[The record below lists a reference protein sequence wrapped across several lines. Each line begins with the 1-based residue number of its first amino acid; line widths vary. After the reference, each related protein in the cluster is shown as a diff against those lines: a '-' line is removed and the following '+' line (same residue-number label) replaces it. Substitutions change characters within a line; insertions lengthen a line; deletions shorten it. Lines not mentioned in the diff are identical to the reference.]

1 MDAPESIQRYFGSK
15 EKYINFVKTIVKNNI
30 RKIVFVSK
38 KSKETFNNIV
48 DKEYIVKNNIKTFNI
63 KNNIDGENII
73 SKSNEFKEIENDTK
87 YEQLK
92 EIIKEHN
99 KNGNIIFLN
108 VGRHSKEK
116 NLMTLVKVFNNIIK
130 NSEKEKE
137 KEKKENEN
145 ENKKQKEDEYGDNIL
160 EKKIYL
166 LMVGDGKET
175 KELVNYV
182 EENKLTERIIFL
194 GNKKNPYPY
203 FKMADYVILTSL
215 NEGYPVVFQEAMILD
230 KKIITTDVSDA
241 VIDIKEQQRGYII
254 SFDEK
259 NMKNEIIEIV
269 KKEEQQENGIKL
281 KKYNYIEENNIN
293 NEKIYKDILELV
305 KE

>member
-1 MDAPESIQRYFGSK
+1 MDAPESIQIYFGSK
-15 EKYINFVKTIVKNNI
+15 EKYIDFVKTIVKNNI

-48 DKEYIVKNNIKTFNI
+48 DKEYIIKNNIKTFNI
-63 KNNIDGENII
+63 KNHIDGENII

-116 NLMTLVKVFNNIIK
+116 NLITLVKVFNNIIK
-130 NSEKEKE
+130 NSEKEN
-137 KEKKENEN
+137 KKDNEN
-145 ENKKQKEDEYGDNIL
+145 QNQKQKEDEYGDNIL

-175 KELVNYV
+175 KELVKYV
-182 EENKLTERIIFL
+182 EENKLTDRIIFL

-215 NEGYPVVFQEAMILD
+215 NEGYQVVLKDEKIID
-230 KKIITTDVSDA
+230 KKNITTD
-241 VIDIKEQQRGYII
+241 
-254 SFDEK
+254 
-259 NMKNEIIEIV
+259 
-269 KKEEQQENGIKL
+269 L
-281 KKYNYIEENNIN
+281 
-293 NEKIYKDILELV
+293 
-305 KE
+305 

>member
-1 MDAPESIQRYFGSK
+1 MDAPESIQTYFGSK
-15 EKYINFVKTIVKNNI
+15 EKYIDFVKTIVKNNI

-38 KSKETFNNIV
+38 KSRETFNNIV

-63 KNNIDGENII
+63 KNHIDGENII

-116 NLMTLVKVFNNIIK
+116 NLITLVKVFNNIIK
-130 NSEKEKE
+130 NSEKEN
-137 KEKKENEN
+137 KKDNEN
-145 ENKKQKEDEYGDNIL
+145 QNQKQKEDEYGDNIL

-175 KELVNYV
+175 KELVKYV
-182 EENKLTERIIFL
+182 EENKLTDRIIFL

-230 KKIITTDVSDA
+230 KKILTTDVSDA

-293 NEKIYKDILELV
+293 NDKIYKDILELV

>member
-1 MDAPESIQRYFGSK
+1 MDAPESIQTYFGSK
-15 EKYINFVKTIVKNNI
+15 EKYIDFVKKIVKNNI

-38 KSKETFNNIV
+38 KSRETFNNIV

-63 KNNIDGENII
+63 KNYIDGENII

-116 NLMTLVKVFNNIIK
+116 NLITLVKVFNNIIK
-130 NSEKEKE
+130 KSEKKE
-137 KEKKENEN
+137 KENEN
-145 ENKKQKEDEYGDNIL
+145 QNQKQKQKEDEYGDNIL

-175 KELVNYV
+175 KELVKYV
-182 EENKLTERIIFL
+182 EENKLTDRIIFL

-203 FKMADYVILTSL
+203 FKMADYIILTSL

-259 NMKNEIIEIV
+259 NMKNEIIEIL
-269 KKEEQQENGIKL
+269 KKEEQQENGIKS

-293 NEKIYKDILELV
+293 NDKIYKDILELV

>member
-1 MDAPESIQRYFGSK
+1 MDAPESIQIYFGSK
-15 EKYINFVKTIVKNNI
+15 EKYIDFVKTIVKNNI

-48 DKEYIVKNNIKTFNI
+48 DKEYIIKNNIKTFNI
-63 KNNIDGENII
+63 KNYIDGENII

-116 NLMTLVKVFNNIIK
+116 NLITLVKVFNNIIK
-130 NSEKEKE
+130 NSEKEN
-137 KEKKENEN
+137 KKDNEN
-145 ENKKQKEDEYGDNIL
+145 QNQNQNQKEDEYGDNIL

-175 KELVNYV
+175 KELVKYV
-182 EENKLTERIIFL
+182 EENKLTDRIIFL

-254 SFDEK
+254 SLDEK

-293 NEKIYKDILELV
+293 NDKIYKDILELV

>member
-1 MDAPESIQRYFGSK
+1 MDAPESIQIYFGSK
-15 EKYINFVKTIVKNNI
+15 EKYIDFVKTIVKNNI

-48 DKEYIVKNNIKTFNI
+48 DKEYIIKNNIKTFNI
-63 KNNIDGENII
+63 KNYIDGENII

-116 NLMTLVKVFNNIIK
+116 NLITLVKVFNNIIK
-130 NSEKEKE
+130 NSEKEN
-137 KEKKENEN
+137 KKDNEN
-145 ENKKQKEDEYGDNIL
+145 QNQNQNQKEDEYGDNIL

-175 KELVNYV
+175 KELVKYV
-182 EENKLTERIIFL
+182 EENKLTDRIIFL

-215 NEGYPVVFQEAMILD
+215 NEGYPVVFQEAMILE

-293 NEKIYKDILELV
+293 NDKIYKDILELV

>member
-1 MDAPESIQRYFGSK
+1 MDAPESIQTYFGSK
-15 EKYINFVKTIVKNNI
+15 EKYIDFVKKIVKNNI

-38 KSKETFNNIV
+38 KSRETFNNIV

-63 KNNIDGENII
+63 KNYIDGENII

-130 NSEKEKE
+130 NSEKKE
-137 KEKKENEN
+137 EENEN
-145 ENKKQKEDEYGDNIL
+145 ENQKQKEDEYGDNIL

-175 KELVNYV
+175 KELVKYV
-182 EENKLTERIIFL
+182 EENKLTDRIIFL

-259 NMKNEIIEIV
+259 NMKNEIIEIL
-269 KKEEQQENGIKL
+269 KKEEQQENGIKS

-293 NEKIYKDILELV
+293 NDKIYKDILELV

>member
-1 MDAPESIQRYFGSK
+1 MDAPESIQTYFGSK
-15 EKYINFVKTIVKNNI
+15 EKYIDFVKKIVKNNI

-48 DKEYIVKNNIKTFNI
+48 DKEYIIKNNIKTFNI
-63 KNNIDGENII
+63 KNYIDGENII

-116 NLMTLVKVFNNIIK
+116 NLITLVKVFNNIIK
-130 NSEKEKE
+130 NSEKKE
-137 KEKKENEN
+137 KENGNEN
-145 ENKKQKEDEYGDNIL
+145 QKQKEDEYGDNIL

-175 KELVNYV
+175 KELVKYV
-182 EENKLTERIIFL
+182 EENKLTDRIIFL

-230 KKIITTDVSDA
+230 KKILTTDVSDA

-259 NMKNEIIEIV
+259 NMRNEIIEIL

-293 NEKIYKDILELV
+293 NDKIYKDILELV

>member
-1 MDAPESIQRYFGSK
+1 MDAPESIQTYFGSK
-15 EKYINFVKTIVKNNI
+15 EKYIDFVKKIVKNNI

-38 KSKETFNNIV
+38 KSRETFNNIV

-63 KNNIDGENII
+63 KNYIDGENII

-116 NLMTLVKVFNNIIK
+116 NLITLVKVFNNIIK
-130 NSEKEKE
+130 NSEKKE
-137 KEKKENEN
+137 EENEN
-145 ENKKQKEDEYGDNIL
+145 ENQKQKEDEYGDNIL
-160 EKKIYL
+160 KKKIYL
-166 LMVGDGKET
+166 LMVGYGKET
-175 KELVNYV
+175 KELVKYV
-182 EENKLTERIIFL
+182 EENKLTDRIIFL

-259 NMKNEIIEIV
+259 NMKNEIIEIL
-269 KKEEQQENGIKL
+269 KKEEQQENGIKS

-293 NEKIYKDILELV
+293 NDKIYKDILELV

>member
-1 MDAPESIQRYFGSK
+1 MDAPESIQTYFGSK
-15 EKYINFVKTIVKNNI
+15 EKYIDFVKKIVKNNI

-48 DKEYIVKNNIKTFNI
+48 DKEYIIKNNIKTFNI
-63 KNNIDGENII
+63 KNYIDGEEII
-73 SKSNEFKEIENDTK
+73 KKAKEFKEIENDTK

-116 NLMTLVKVFNNIIK
+116 NLITLVKVFNNIIK
-130 NSEKEKE
+130 NSEKKE
-137 KEKKENEN
+137 KENEN
-145 ENKKQKEDEYGDNIL
+145 QNQKQKQKEDEYGDNIL

-175 KELVNYV
+175 KELVKYV
-182 EENKLTERIIFL
+182 EENKLTDRIIFL

-230 KKIITTDVSDA
+230 KKILTTDVSDA

-259 NMKNEIIEIV
+259 NMRNEIIEIL

-293 NEKIYKDILELV
+293 NDKIYKDILELV

>member
-1 MDAPESIQRYFGSK
+1 MDAPESIQTYFGSK
-15 EKYINFVKTIVKNNI
+15 EKYIDFVKTIVKNNI

-48 DKEYIVKNNIKTFNI
+48 DEEYIVKNNIKTFNI
-63 KNNIDGENII
+63 KNYIDGENII

-130 NSEKEKE
+130 NSEKKE
-137 KEKKENEN
+137 EENEN
-145 ENKKQKEDEYGDNIL
+145 ENQKQKEDEYGDNIL

-175 KELVNYV
+175 KELVKYV
-182 EENKLTERIIFL
+182 EENKLTDRIIFL

-293 NEKIYKDILELV
+293 NDKIYKDILELV

>member
-1 MDAPESIQRYFGSK
+1 MDAPESIQTYFGSK
-15 EKYINFVKTIVKNNI
+15 EKYIDFVKKIVKNNI

-48 DKEYIVKNNIKTFNI
+48 DKEYIIKNNIKTFNI
-63 KNNIDGENII
+63 KNHIDGENII

-99 KNGNIIFLN
+99 ENGNIIFLN

-116 NLMTLVKVFNNIIK
+116 NLITLVKVFNNIIK
-130 NSEKEKE
+130 NSEKRE
-137 KEKKENEN
+137 KENEN
-145 ENKKQKEDEYGDNIL
+145 EKQKQKEDEYGDNIL

-175 KELVNYV
+175 KELIKYV
-182 EENKLTERIIFL
+182 EENKLTDRIIFL

-293 NEKIYKDILELV
+293 NDKIYKDILELV

>member
-1 MDAPESIQRYFGSK
+1 MDAPESIQTYFGSK
-15 EKYINFVKTIVKNNI
+15 EKYIDFVKTIVKNNI

-48 DKEYIVKNNIKTFNI
+48 DEEYIVKNNIKTFNI
-63 KNNIDGENII
+63 KNHIDGENII

-92 EIIKEHN
+92 EIIREHN

-116 NLMTLVKVFNNIIK
+116 NLITLVKVFNNIIK
-130 NSEKEKE
+130 NSEKKE
-137 KEKKENEN
+137 KENEN
-145 ENKKQKEDEYGDNIL
+145 ENQKTKEDEYGDNIL

-166 LMVGDGKET
+166 LMVGAGKET
-175 KELVNYV
+175 KELVKYV
-182 EENKLTERIIFL
+182 EENKLTDRIIFL

-259 NMKNEIIEIV
+259 NMRNEIIEIL

-293 NEKIYKDILELV
+293 NDKIYKDILELV

>member
-1 MDAPESIQRYFGSK
+1 MDAPESIQTYFGSK
-15 EKYINFVKTIVKNNI
+15 EKYIDFVKKIVKNNI

-38 KSKETFNNIV
+38 KSRETFNNIV

-63 KNNIDGENII
+63 KNHIDGENII

-116 NLMTLVKVFNNIIK
+116 NLITLVKVFNNIIK
-130 NSEKEKE
+130 NSEKEN
-137 KEKKENEN
+137 KKDNEN
-145 ENKKQKEDEYGDNIL
+145 QNQNQKEDEYGDNIL

-175 KELVNYV
+175 KELVKYV
-182 EENKLTERIIFL
+182 EENKLTDRIIFL

-293 NEKIYKDILELV
+293 NYKIYKDILELV

>member
-1 MDAPESIQRYFGSK
+1 M
-15 EKYINFVKTIVKNNI
+15 
-30 RKIVFVSK
+30 
-38 KSKETFNNIV
+38 
-48 DKEYIVKNNIKTFNI
+48 
-63 KNNIDGENII
+63 
-73 SKSNEFKEIENDTK
+73 
-87 YEQLK
+87 
-92 EIIKEHN
+92 
-99 KNGNIIFLN
+99 
-108 VGRHSKEK
+108 
-116 NLMTLVKVFNNIIK
+116 FNNIIK
-130 NSEKEKE
+130 NSEKEN
-137 KEKKENEN
+137 KKDNEN
-145 ENKKQKEDEYGDNIL
+145 QNQNQNQKEDEYGDNIL

-175 KELVNYV
+175 KELVKYV
-182 EENKLTERIIFL
+182 EENKLTDRIIFL

-259 NMKNEIIEIV
+259 NMRNEIIEIL

-293 NEKIYKDILELV
+293 NDKIYKDILELV

>member
-1 MDAPESIQRYFGSK
+1 MDAPESIQIYFGSK
-15 EKYINFVKTIVKNNI
+15 EKYIDFVKTIVKNNI

-38 KSKETFNNIV
+38 KSRETFNNIV

-63 KNNIDGENII
+63 KNYIDGENII

-116 NLMTLVKVFNNIIK
+116 NLITLVKVFNNIIK
-130 NSEKEKE
+130 NSEKKE
-137 KEKKENEN
+137 KENGNEN
-145 ENKKQKEDEYGDNIL
+145 QKQKEDEYGDNIL

-175 KELVNYV
+175 KELIKYV
-182 EENKLTERIIFL
+182 EENKLTDRIIFL

-293 NEKIYKDILELV
+293 NDKIYKDILELV

>member
-1 MDAPESIQRYFGSK
+1 MR
-15 EKYINFVKTIVKNNI
+15 NNI
-30 RKIVFVSK
+30 RKIVFVSN

-48 DKEYIVKNNIKTFNI
+48 DKEYIIKNNIKTFNI
-63 KNNIDGENII
+63 KNHIDGENIL
-73 SKSNEFKEIENDTK
+73 KNANRFEEIENDTK

-116 NLMTLVKVFNNIIK
+116 NLMTLIKVFNNIIK
-130 NSEKEKE
+130 NSEKEE
-137 KEKKENEN
+137 KENEN
-145 ENKKQKEDEYGDNIL
+145 ENQNQKEYEYGENIL

-175 KELVNYV
+175 KELVKYV
-182 EENKLTERIIFL
+182 EENKLTNRIIFL

-203 FKMADYVILTSL
+203 FQMADYVILTSL
-215 NEGYPVVFQEAMILD
+215 NEGYPVVFQEAMVLD

-241 VIDIKEQQRGYII
+241 EADVKEQQRGYII

-259 NMKNEIIEIV
+259 NMKDEIIEII
-269 KKEEQQENGIKL
+269 KKEEQEKGIR
-281 KKYNYIEENNIN
+281 KYNYIEENNIN
-293 NEKIYKDILELV
+293 SEKIYKDILELV

>member
-1 MDAPESIQRYFGSK
+1 MDAPESIQTYFGSK
-15 EKYINFVKTIVKNNI
+15 EKYIDFVKKIVKNNI

-48 DKEYIVKNNIKTFNI
+48 DKEYIIKNNIKTFNI
-63 KNNIDGENII
+63 KNHIDGENII

-116 NLMTLVKVFNNIIK
+116 NLITLVKVFNNIIK
-130 NSEKEKE
+130 NSEKKE
-137 KEKKENEN
+137 KEKENEN
-145 ENKKQKEDEYGDNIL
+145 ENQKQKEDEYGDNIL

-166 LMVGDGKET
+166 LMVGAGKET
-175 KELVNYV
+175 KELVKYV
-182 EENKLTERIIFL
+182 EENKLTDRIIFL

-269 KKEEQQENGIKL
+269 KKEEQQENEIKL

-293 NEKIYKDILELV
+293 NDKIYKDILELV

>member
-1 MDAPESIQRYFGSK
+1 MDAPESIQTYFGSK
-15 EKYINFVKTIVKNNI
+15 EKYIDFVKTIVKNNI

-63 KNNIDGENII
+63 KNHIDGENII
-73 SKSNEFKEIENDTK
+73 SKSNEFKELENDTK

-116 NLMTLVKVFNNIIK
+116 NLITLVKVFNNIIK
-130 NSEKEKE
+130 NSEKKE
-137 KEKKENEN
+137 KENEN
-145 ENKKQKEDEYGDNIL
+145 ENQKTKEDEYGDNIL

-166 LMVGDGKET
+166 LMVGAGKET
-175 KELVNYV
+175 KELVKYV
-182 EENKLTERIIFL
+182 EENKLTDRIIFL

-293 NEKIYKDILELV
+293 NDKIYKDILELV

>member
-1 MDAPESIQRYFGSK
+1 MDAPESIQTYFGSK
-15 EKYINFVKTIVKNNI
+15 EKYIDFVKKIVKNNI

-38 KSKETFNNIV
+38 KSRETFNNIV

-63 KNNIDGENII
+63 KNHIDGENII

-99 KNGNIIFLN
+99 ENGNIIFLN

-116 NLMTLVKVFNNIIK
+116 NLITLVKVFNNIIK
-130 NSEKEKE
+130 NSEKKE
-137 KEKKENEN
+137 KENGNEN
-145 ENKKQKEDEYGDNIL
+145 QKQKEDEYGDNIL

-175 KELVNYV
+175 KELVKYV
-182 EENKLTERIIFL
+182 EENKLTDRIIFL

-259 NMKNEIIEIV
+259 NMRNEIIEIL

-293 NEKIYKDILELV
+293 NDKIYKDILELV

>member
-1 MDAPESIQRYFGSK
+1 MDAPESIQIYFGSK
-15 EKYINFVKTIVKNNI
+15 EKYIDFVKTIVKNNI

-48 DKEYIVKNNIKTFNI
+48 DKGYIIKNNIKTYNI
-63 KNNIDGENII
+63 KNHIDGENII

-116 NLMTLVKVFNNIIK
+116 NLITLVKVFNNIIK
-130 NSEKEKE
+130 KSEKRE
-137 KEKKENEN
+137 KENEN
-145 ENKKQKEDEYGDNIL
+145 EKQKQKEDEYGDNIL

-175 KELVNYV
+175 KELIKYV
-182 EENKLTERIIFL
+182 EENKLTNRIIFL

-293 NEKIYKDILELV
+293 NDKIYKDILELV

>member
-1 MDAPESIQRYFGSK
+1 MDAPESIQIYFGSK
-15 EKYINFVKTIVKNNI
+15 EKYIDFVKTIVKNNI

-48 DKEYIVKNNIKTFNI
+48 DEEYIVKNNIKTFNI
-63 KNNIDGENII
+63 KNYIDGENII

-116 NLMTLVKVFNNIIK
+116 NLITLVKVFNNIIK
-130 NSEKEKE
+130 NSEKKE
-137 KEKKENEN
+137 KGNGNEN
-145 ENKKQKEDEYGDNIL
+145 QKQKEDEYGDNIL
-160 EKKIYL
+160 KKKIYL

-175 KELVNYV
+175 KELVKYV
-182 EENKLTERIIFL
+182 EENKLTDRIIFL

-293 NEKIYKDILELV
+293 NDKIYKDILELV

>member
-1 MDAPESIQRYFGSK
+1 MDAPESIQTYFGSK
-15 EKYINFVKTIVKNNI
+15 EKYIDFVKTIVKNNI

-38 KSKETFNNIV
+38 QSRETFNNIV

-63 KNNIDGENII
+63 KNHIDGENII

-99 KNGNIIFLN
+99 ENGNIIFLN

-116 NLMTLVKVFNNIIK
+116 NLITLVKVFNNIIK
-130 NSEKEKE
+130 NSEKKE
-137 KEKKENEN
+137 KENGNEN
-145 ENKKQKEDEYGDNIL
+145 QKQKEDEYGDNIL

-175 KELVNYV
+175 KELVKYV
-182 EENKLTERIIFL
+182 EENKLTDRIIFL

-259 NMKNEIIEIV
+259 NMKNEIIEIL
-269 KKEEQQENGIKL
+269 KKEEQQENGIKS

-293 NEKIYKDILELV
+293 NDKIYKDILELV

>member
-1 MDAPESIQRYFGSK
+1 MDAPESIQIYFGSK
-15 EKYINFVKTIVKNNI
+15 EKYIDFVKTIVKNNI

-48 DKEYIVKNNIKTFNI
+48 DIIKNNIKTFNI
-63 KNNIDGENII
+63 KNYIDGENII

-116 NLMTLVKVFNNIIK
+116 NLITLVKVFNNIIK
-130 NSEKEKE
+130 NSEKEN
-137 KEKKENEN
+137 KKDNEN
-145 ENKKQKEDEYGDNIL
+145 QNQNQNQKEDEYGDNIL

-166 LMVGDGKET
+166 LMVGDGKE
-175 KELVNYV
+175 
-182 EENKLTERIIFL
+182 
-194 GNKKNPYPY
+194 Y

-293 NEKIYKDILELV
+293 NDKIYKDILELV

>member
-1 MDAPESIQRYFGSK
+1 MDAPESIQTYFGSK
-15 EKYINFVKTIVKNNI
+15 EKYIDFVKKIVKNNI

-48 DKEYIVKNNIKTFNI
+48 DKEYIIKNNIKTFNI
-63 KNNIDGENII
+63 KNHIDGENII

-99 KNGNIIFLN
+99 ENGNIIFLN

-116 NLMTLVKVFNNIIK
+116 NLITLVKVFNNIIK
-130 NSEKEKE
+130 NSEKKE
-137 KEKKENEN
+137 KENGNEN
-145 ENKKQKEDEYGDNIL
+145 QKQKEDEYGDNIL

-175 KELVNYV
+175 KELVKYV
-182 EENKLTERIIFL
+182 EENKLTDRIIFL

-293 NEKIYKDILELV
+293 NDKIYKDILELV

>member
-1 MDAPESIQRYFGSK
+1 MDAPESIQTYFGSK
-15 EKYINFVKTIVKNNI
+15 EKYIDFVKKIVKNNI

-63 KNNIDGENII
+63 KNHIDGENII

-99 KNGNIIFLN
+99 ENGNIIFLN

-116 NLMTLVKVFNNIIK
+116 NLITLVKVFNNIIK
-130 NSEKEKE
+130 NSEKEN
-137 KEKKENEN
+137 KKDNEN
-145 ENKKQKEDEYGDNIL
+145 QNQNQNQKEDEYGDNIL

-175 KELVNYV
+175 KELIKYV
-182 EENKLTERIIFL
+182 EENKLTNRIIFL

-293 NEKIYKDILELV
+293 NDKIYKDILELV

>member
-1 MDAPESIQRYFGSK
+1 MDAPESIQTYFGSK
-15 EKYINFVKTIVKNNI
+15 EKYIDFVKKIVKNNI

-48 DKEYIVKNNIKTFNI
+48 DKEYIIKNNIKTFNI
-63 KNNIDGENII
+63 KNYIDGENII

-116 NLMTLVKVFNNIIK
+116 NLITLVKVFNNIIK
-130 NSEKEKE
+130 NSEKKE
-137 KEKKENEN
+137 KENEN
-145 ENKKQKEDEYGDNIL
+145 QNQKQKQKEDEYGDNIL

-175 KELVNYV
+175 KELVKYV
-182 EENKLTERIIFL
+182 EENKLTDRIIFL

-230 KKIITTDVSDA
+230 KKILTTDVSDA

-259 NMKNEIIEIV
+259 NMRNEIIEIL

-293 NEKIYKDILELV
+293 NDKIYKDILELV

>member
-1 MDAPESIQRYFGSK
+1 M
-15 EKYINFVKTIVKNNI
+15 
-30 RKIVFVSK
+30 
-38 KSKETFNNIV
+38 
-48 DKEYIVKNNIKTFNI
+48 
-63 KNNIDGENII
+63 
-73 SKSNEFKEIENDTK
+73 
-87 YEQLK
+87 
-92 EIIKEHN
+92 
-99 KNGNIIFLN
+99 
-108 VGRHSKEK
+108 GRHSKEK
-116 NLMTLVKVFNNIIK
+116 NLITLVKVFNNIIK
-130 NSEKEKE
+130 
-137 KEKKENEN
+137 
-145 ENKKQKEDEYGDNIL
+145 
-160 EKKIYL
+160 
-166 LMVGDGKET
+166 
-175 KELVNYV
+175 ELVKYV
-182 EENKLTERIIFL
+182 EENKLTDRIIFL

-259 NMKNEIIEIV
+259 NMRNEIIEIL

-293 NEKIYKDILELV
+293 NDKIYKDILELV

>member
-1 MDAPESIQRYFGSK
+1 MDAPESIQTYFGSK
-15 EKYINFVKTIVKNNI
+15 EKYIDFVKKIVKNNI

-48 DKEYIVKNNIKTFNI
+48 DKEYIIKNNIKTFNI
-63 KNNIDGENII
+63 KNYIDGENII

-116 NLMTLVKVFNNIIK
+116 NLITLVKVFNNIIK
-130 NSEKEKE
+130 NSEKEN
-137 KEKKENEN
+137 KKDNEN
-145 ENKKQKEDEYGDNIL
+145 QNQNQKEDEYGDNIL

-175 KELVNYV
+175 KELVKYV
-182 EENKLTERIIFL
+182 DENKLTDRIIFL

-259 NMKNEIIEIV
+259 NMKNEIIEIL
-269 KKEEQQENGIKL
+269 KKEEQQENGIKS

-293 NEKIYKDILELV
+293 NDKIYKDILELV

>member
-1 MDAPESIQRYFGSK
+1 MDAPESIQTYFGSK
-15 EKYINFVKTIVKNNI
+15 EKYIDFVKKIVKNNI

-38 KSKETFNNIV
+38 KSRETFNNIV

-63 KNNIDGENII
+63 KNYIDGENII
-73 SKSNEFKEIENDTK
+73 SKSNKFKEIENDTK

-116 NLMTLVKVFNNIIK
+116 NLITLVKVFNNIIK
-130 NSEKEKE
+130 NSEKKE
-137 KEKKENEN
+137 KENRNEN
-145 ENKKQKEDEYGDNIL
+145 QKQKEDEYGDNIL
-160 EKKIYL
+160 KKKIYL

-175 KELVNYV
+175 KELIKYV
-182 EENKLTERIIFL
+182 EENKLTDRIIFL

-293 NEKIYKDILELV
+293 NDKIYKDILELV

>member
-1 MDAPESIQRYFGSK
+1 MDAPESIQTYFGSK
-15 EKYINFVKTIVKNNI
+15 EKYIDFVKKIVKNNI

-38 KSKETFNNIV
+38 KSRETFNNIV

-63 KNNIDGENII
+63 KNYIDGENII

-116 NLMTLVKVFNNIIK
+116 NLITLVKVFNNIIK
-130 NSEKEKE
+130 KSEKEN
-137 KEKKENEN
+137 KKDNEN
-145 ENKKQKEDEYGDNIL
+145 QNQNQNQKEDEYGDNIL

-175 KELVNYV
+175 KELVKYV
-182 EENKLTERIIFL
+182 EENKLTDRIIFL

-293 NEKIYKDILELV
+293 NDKIYKDILELV